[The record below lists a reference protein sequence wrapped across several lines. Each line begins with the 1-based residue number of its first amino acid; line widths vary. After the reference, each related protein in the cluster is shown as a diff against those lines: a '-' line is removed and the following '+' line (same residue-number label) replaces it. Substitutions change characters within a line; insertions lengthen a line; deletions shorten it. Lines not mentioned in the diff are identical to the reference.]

1 MISLGNDSTRGSM
14 KNLLKI
20 MMIAGLLTL
29 GSIAGARQAPQTA
42 SGSASSLPSLE
53 NGSLLYAEL
62 SKTVD
67 TKKAKA
73 GDPVTAQL
81 VADVLSHGK
90 IVIRRDSKLVG
101 HVTEAQPYSKEK
113 PESRLGIVFEKI
125 ILKGGQ
131 EVPFDSVLM
140 SLRPAQSAASPSP
153 SPAPMAAPGRD
164 YSMPGA
170 MPQRHRTHSASADND
185 AKAPANTGSAPS
197 EMDGLILTAPAV
209 GSMPTIISQKR
220 TVKLESGVVIELRVT
235 GTPGQ

>member
-1 MISLGNDSTRGSM
+1 M
-14 KNLLKI
+14 KNLFNI
-20 MMIAGLLTL
+20 TMIAGLLTL
-29 GSIAGARQAPQTA
+29 GSIAGAHQAPQTTG
-42 SGSASSLPSLE
+42 GSASSLPSLE
-53 NGSLLYAEL
+53 NGALLYAEL

-81 VADVLSHGK
+81 LADVVSHGK
-90 IVIRRDSKLVG
+90 IVIHRDAKLIG

-140 SLRPAQSAASPSP
+140 ALRPAQSAAASPNP

-164 YSMPGA
+164 YSMPDA
-170 MPQRHRTHSASADND
+170 MPQRRRMHASPDND

-197 EMDGLILTAPAV
+197 EIDGLSLTAPAV

>member
-1 MISLGNDSTRGSM
+1 M
-14 KNLLKI
+14 KNLFKI
-20 MMIAGLLTL
+20 TMIAGVLTL
-29 GSIAGARQAPQTA
+29 GSIAGAHQAPQTA
-42 SGSASSLPSLE
+42 SGSALSLPSLE
-53 NGSLLYAEL
+53 NGALLYAEL
-62 SKTVD
+62 SKTLD
-67 TKKAKA
+67 AKKAKA

-81 VADVLSHGK
+81 LADVLSHGK
-90 IVIRRDSKLVG
+90 IVIRRDSKLIG
-101 HVTEAQPYSKEK
+101 HIAEAQPYSKEK

-140 SLRPAQSAASPSP
+140 ALLPAQSASASPSP

-170 MPQRHRTHSASADND
+170 MTQRHRTHSASADND
-185 AKAPANTGSAPS
+185 AKAPATPGSAPS
-197 EMDGLILTAPAV
+197 EIDGLSLTAPAV

-220 TVKLESGVVIELRVT
+220 TVKLESGVIIELRVT

>member
-1 MISLGNDSTRGSM
+1 MISHLMNRSGASM
-14 KNLLKI
+14 KNLFKI
-20 MMIAGLLTL
+20 TMIAGLLTL
-29 GSIAGARQAPQTA
+29 GSLAGAHQAQTTD
-42 SGSASSLPSLE
+42 SSASPLPSLE

-81 VADVLSHGK
+81 LADVLSHGK
-90 IVIRRDSKLVG
+90 IVIRRESKLIG

-131 EVPFDSVLM
+131 EVSFDSVLM
-140 SLRPAQSAASPSP
+140 SLRPAQIASVSPSP

-170 MPQRHRTHSASADND
+170 MPQRHRTHSATADND
-185 AKAPANTGSAPS
+185 AKAQPNTGSAPS
-197 EMDGLILTAPAV
+197 EIDGLSLTAPAV

-220 TVKLESGVVIELRVT
+220 TVKLESGVIIELRVT